1 MSVEPEDEQRIA
13 AYFAG
18 ELDERAL
25 AQLRE
30 RLRADAAL
38 RARFAEVASDELA
51 LREALGSAL
60 PRFVPPRATTLSP
73 SRRWLRFAAAAA
85 LLAAVG
91 TAAWW
96 LLRAPRDAERE
107 GAEARF
113 HIVEGTLAD
122 ARALTEARVF
132 DAPAGLRLELG
143 GTRVEVLVPSRLAA
157 LPPEKGPR
165 DPRDRERSQLAVL
178 HGKVDVENPAGRPG
192 LRLLTPAGVLRD
204 LGTRFTVEVEAQG
217 GPAEMAS
224 LSSRFTRFAAPA
236 LVTAA
241 VLAGAV
247 GFEAAAPR
255 DALAQEQVL
264 RPEMGAVALSAD
276 NSIARLV
283 DREGLAHRRELGSER
298 WTRIED
304 DARFLPGTWLA
315 TGTRGAHALRV
326 KLAGG
331 AVLTLGP
338 GAQLELVDASRAKL
352 HAGEAR
358 VQSAD
363 EQRAVAIEGP
373 GSTLEVRGTRYLRAR
388 DGQLATLDEAPRW
401 LDGYESGRPTE
412 ALGALLAQIDGRAV
426 PLSIGYHKVNV
437 DLKDQIARTT
447 IDQSFVNHTSAVL
460 EGTFYFPLPE
470 DASVS
475 SFSLLVN
482 GRWIEGEVV
491 EKERAR
497 QIYETLLREK
507 RDPGL
512 LEWSGGNLFQARIYP
527 IHGEKRVKIVYTQV
541 LPRTAEGVRY
551 RYPLKSELTTQ
562 RPLQRLE
569 LDVTIASSEEILG
582 VECASHSCRIQ
593 STAHAARVE
602 HSASEVIPRS
612 DFEVL
617 LRTQPQPL
625 RFLPHRRG
633 DDGYFALLF
642 DAPREQNA
650 AAPTP
655 GEWIFVCDTSGSS
668 ESASEQQLDALDSL
682 LRGLSPADRFQLAA
696 FDVETAWAFDGY
708 RPASDATREQA
719 LNFLAARMRLGWTRF
734 EPAFEQVFARANAAT
749 RIVYLGDGI
758 ASGGERNLGDLL
770 LALERAHGGRGEVHA
785 IGIGAKRD
793 RRLLEGLARMGGTVH
808 VLASDADPSKV
819 AEQALR
825 AIAAPGLRDLELR
838 FEGLSTA
845 AVHPAQLARM
855 PAGEQSVVLGRFD
868 PATASARAAIVA
880 SARRADGS
888 LLEQRLEL
896 DASRIDASN
905 DFVPRLWARRRLDH
919 LLEQSASP
927 ALREHIIALSEDFQI
942 LTPYT
947 SFLVLETE
955 ADRERFDVEKKM
967 RLRDGELFFAAARE
981 DAQAALQ
988 AQALRDAKA
997 WRQGLRA
1004 QFLRS
1009 IRELGRE
1016 RMAELR
1022 LDEVEELALGEKK
1035 FSLPPRGGGGGPRGS
1050 RLGKAKGGDYGTES
1064 LKLAESEDFDQG
1076 GAWDSEESTGEEYL
1090 GDIDIEFSESMRYD
1104 VNDAVQDKRSDLRAR
1119 RRLRDQETS
1128 VALRALGYA
1137 GDDDFTRG
1145 KRGWSQ
1151 EGGAPAILR
1160 SHFPGIGSAVLPAE
1174 FPAHW
1179 PAEVQTLLRALD
1191 RRAIVDLAS
1200 TGLHLKLASEVL
1212 DARERIESTRRSEL
1226 LLAAEGWHASG
1237 HGTFGEGAPSS
1248 WVAGTQRAAL
1258 DPRWSL
1264 GRTRRAVPSDR
1275 RDWPSPMPLLF
1286 ENLAALY
1293 AGYEAELLVRE
1304 SGERVLLFRSAAAEL
1319 AGSSHQVEL
1328 VLDAERAFVRER
1340 RVLRSGALVSRELAS
1355 EPLEL
1360 AGLLWP
1366 TRVEVQDGEGRP
1378 LARWS
1383 CELSALEKERAE
1395 RELAQRCAFPP
1406 SSIVLGELPSDVLA
1420 ALDAARAQRATPE
1433 QLVLLVER
1441 YGAAGRWEI
1450 ASPYA
1455 SALFAAMSERT
1466 GAKRLELSVALAK
1479 RETERARVLL
1489 LELARELATGG
1500 RAADAAAVAD
1510 LDQLAGFAAPG
1521 ERLELAAFFRAV
1533 EGRQQELELRLR
1545 SDERELALQHELER
1559 VEEAFARRQ
1568 SLAAEH
1574 PENLD
1579 LQFSLVHALAGRD
1592 RLDAALA
1599 HLATVRERAPW
1610 RFHERAS
1617 CTALELE
1624 LLWNAR
1630 RWPSFVERFTALE
1643 RSVLRELPASSFER
1657 LPTAL
1662 LHLDRLPEADRAIL
1676 AWLEAGAVP
1685 GADEI
1690 ALRRL
1695 DAAIAHALGRANGLW
1710 RARFD
1715 ERFEAPL
1722 AAFVRTSAERP
1733 EHASRVQRILEQDG
1747 FRETATGEAWLQ
1759 VLLARLEPGTSELAL
1774 GTAVRF
1780 ARWARYYREFSERGE
1795 RFERTLLER
1804 LLARFESA
1812 ELRDESEELGSLLAR
1827 AGKPEERAR
1836 YWTKRL
1842 SQARSTLER
1851 DIARAALFDA
1861 VLTSPWSDAVE
1872 ARLFALWPELHP
1884 TSSPSQQPELAA
1896 LAARLERARALWRIT
1911 EMSVQQRVEAK
1922 LAARADRDTLD
1933 RRALKSAREA
1943 ATQEERAALAKR
1955 LSAIDAA
1962 SLPADLARW
1971 LACEVLYFEVRSGAP
1986 RGEPWQRAWTL
1997 LQALPNG
2004 GAEQPEQ
2011 DAVALAERLLA
2022 TAAWFVVLGGIP
2034 EEEGLQ
2040 RVLTWLRARQRGERE
2055 LFEPRLWE
2063 SRLLLGADRGA
2074 ELVQRLAAWFGTGE
2088 ASVEAPWGFFLAHI
2102 QAETDA
2108 LDAAVATLQRVAERT
2123 PPERAELELLATWQR
2138 ARGDEAAVRAARD
2151 RAWAACSE
2159 GMLAAWLDEQA
2170 DRVRARRGGV
2180 PENLDPEA
2188 PRALAALLR
2197 KAEHPMQYAWLLRNL
2212 YGATRDPRLF
2222 AGLAEGVLGTT
2233 ASGACELLNQ
2243 LHDLVREELQEES
2256 AVDVAAAAVAAVR
2269 AGQPSAID
2277 LRCVE
2282 MLELMLRARAVE
2294 LRALDR
2300 THLDAAL
2307 AAFDRVER
2315 GTWAEGEAL
2324 SCASW
2329 LASFG
2334 KIASEALRERIL
2346 RQLVALERALPE
2358 GSTDRPRIALQR
2370 AQWLWAAER
2379 FDDAIAAREA
2389 AVAMLA
2395 SAHGG
2400 RLPDSMRNELSQLT
2414 GWLAARA
2421 RWVDAERLLEAD
2433 LAAARAV
2440 RGSSSSERE
2449 RWAER
2454 ELFQLEFSALEAR
2467 AATALGRGFALWEAL
2482 ERRCAEVLER
2492 ADDPQHVSQ
2501 ILVIRMQAWKTQ
2513 GERDG
2518 KERVLASLLEF
2529 SRGALLELLA
2539 RHRYENGQDWVG
2551 TVANTLHQVG
2561 GATAALRFFV
2571 ERAAN
2576 EPARLARAGDEFW
2589 SNHSWRFGQA
2599 VEDAGRLDDEL
2610 HARVLEVI
2618 VRALRTDL
2626 RSQHQNARWCYS
2638 KSSRF
2643 YARGEARFLAVARE
2657 IFEERGAREG
2667 VAMHVASYLLDD
2679 LASPREASEMLLA
2692 AERRGILRFGGRYLL
2707 ARALQRAERHGEAA
2721 DVYAVLVQERPE
2733 LIDLHTGLLR
2743 SLFAANRREEVRAAW
2758 TRSLATFGERAESF
2772 TVDVRMKLG
2781 WAALDAN
2788 LLLECV
2794 AILRDAI
2801 QIHTRSSAS
2810 RGIGDGVLGRAYQ
2823 NLALALARLGRTSEA
2838 IDAAAGALIAYS
2850 PRQNEQHEA
2859 QQTLRQVLR
2868 DAEDLRAV
2876 IAAIDAEALRSG
2888 QENPIL
2894 RRALGEVLGEK
2905 GDRARAA
2912 EQLLLAAELVP
2923 EDEELQEICI
2933 SALDLAGRRAD
2944 AEARLLDLARSST
2957 SKRERWIAL
2966 GSRYAGRGDAA
2977 NAERARTSLV
2987 EAAPLEAEGYAVLA
3001 AERERMM
3008 DSAQALA
3015 QWTAVA
3021 ELETLAPRGALGRAR
3036 ALLALGRMDDARA
3049 ELQAL
3054 RAKRF
3059 GPEHAEVLKEL
3070 PLLEARLP
3078 R

>member
-122 ARALTEARVF
+122 ARALTEGRVF
-132 DAPAGLRLELG
+132 DAPAGLVLELG
-143 GTRVEVLVPSRLAA
+143 GTRALVLVPSRLAA
-157 LPPEKGPR
+157 LPPEPAPR

-178 HGKVDVENPAGRPG
+178 HGEVDVENPAGRPG

-224 LSSRFTRFAAPA
+224 LSTRFTRFAAPA

-241 VLAGAV
+241 VLVGAV
-247 GFEAAAPR
+247 GFEAASPR
-255 DALAQEQVL
+255 YALAQEQVL
-264 RPEMGAVALSAD
+264 RPEMGTVALSAD

-315 TGTRGAHALRV
+315 TGSRGAHALRV

-363 EQRAVAIEGP
+363 EQHAVAIEGP
-373 GSTLEVRGTRYLRAR
+373 GSTQEIRGTRYLRAR
-388 DGQLATLDEAPRW
+388 DGKLATLDEAPRW
-401 LDGYESGRPTE
+401 LDGYDTGRPTE

-437 DLKDQIARTT
+437 DLRDQIARTT

-475 SFSLLVN
+475 SFALEVN

-512 LEWSGGNLFQARIYP
+512 LEWSGGNLFQARVYP

-569 LDVTIASSEEILG
+569 LDLTIASSEEILG
-582 VECASHSCRIQ
+582 VECGTHACRIQ
-593 STAHAARVE
+593 STAHAARIE
-602 HSASEVIPRS
+602 HSAEEVIPRS

-617 LRTQPQPL
+617 LRTQPKPL

-668 ESASEQQLDALDSL
+668 ESASSQQLDTLEAL

-696 FDVETAWAFDGY
+696 FDVDTAWAFDGY

-770 LALERAHGGRGEVHA
+770 LALQRAHGGRGEVHA
-785 IGIGAKRD
+785 IGIGAQRD
-793 RRLLEGLARMGGTVH
+793 RRMLEGLARMGGTVH

-819 AEQALR
+819 AEGALR
-825 AIAAPGLRDLELR
+825 AIAAPGLRELELR

-845 AVHPAQLARM
+845 AVHPARLARV

-868 PATASARAAIVA
+868 PATASARAAIVV
-880 SARRADGS
+880 SARRADGR
-888 LLEQRLEL
+888 LLDQRLEL
-896 DASRIDASN
+896 DASRIDSSN

-927 ALREHIIALSEDFQI
+927 ELREHIIALSEDFQI

-1004 QFLRS
+1004 EFLRS

-1022 LDEVEELALGEKK
+1022 LAEVEELALAEVK
-1035 FSLPPRGGGGGPRGS
+1035 FSKPLGGGSGGRRGS
-1050 RLGKAKGGDYGTES
+1050 RSGKAKGGDDYAAES
-1064 LKLAESEDFDQG
+1064 LRKHEDVDG
-1076 GAWDSEESTGEEYL
+1076 GTWDSEELGEDEYQR
-1090 GDIDIEFSESMRYD
+1090 DFDVEFAEELSRDSLNDTLSD
-1104 VNDAVQDKRSDLRAR
+1104 VPTRLPWDKSVDFLPQEPVVTTASSGLLYFGRDLKRAPR
-1119 RRLRDQETS
+1119 EIPILRPLFP
-1128 VALRALGYA
+1128 ALSSA
-1137 GDDDFTRG
+1137 
-1145 KRGWSQ
+1145 
-1151 EGGAPAILR
+1151 GAPAEIPSR
-1160 SHFPGIGSAVLPAE
+1160 
-1174 FPAHW
+1174 W
-1179 PAEVQTLLRALD
+1179 PAEVQALVSALD
-1191 RRAIVDLAS
+1191 RRALVDLAS
-1200 TGLHLKLASEVL
+1200 TGLHFQLQSEAL
-1212 DARERIESTRRSEL
+1212 DARERAESTRRSEL
-1226 LLAAEGWHASG
+1226 LLAPEGWFASG
-1237 HGTFGEGAPSS
+1237 HGTFGAGAPST

-1275 RDWPSPMPLLF
+1275 RDWPAPMPLLF
-1286 ENLAALY
+1286 EDFAALY
-1293 AGYEAELLVRE
+1293 ASYEAQLLVRA
-1304 SGERVLLFRSAAAEL
+1304 SGERVLVFRSPAAEL
-1319 AGSSHQVEL
+1319 AGSSSQVEL

-1340 RVLRSGALVSRELAS
+1340 RVLRSGELVSRELAS

-1360 AGLLWP
+1360 AGFSWP

-1383 CELSALEKERAE
+1383 CAASALEKERAE
-1395 RELAQRCAFPP
+1395 RELAQRCAFPA
-1406 SSIVLGELPSDVLA
+1406 SSIALGELPSDVLA

-1433 QLVLLVER
+1433 QLVLLVEH

-1450 ASPYA
+1450 ASPHA
-1455 SALFAAMSERT
+1455 SALFAVMSERT

-1479 RETERARVLL
+1479 RETEKARVLL
-1489 LELARELATGG
+1489 LQLARELAAGG

-1545 SDERELALQHELER
+1545 ADERELELQQELER
-1559 VEEAFARRQ
+1559 IEEAFARRQ
-1568 SLAAEH
+1568 SLATEH

-1579 LQFSLVHALAGRD
+1579 LQLALVHALAARD

-1599 HLATVRERAPW
+1599 HLATLRDRAPW
-1610 RFHERAS
+1610 RFHERAR
-1617 CTALELE
+1617 CTELELE
-1624 LLWNAR
+1624 LLWSAR

-1643 RSVLRELPASSFER
+1643 RSAVRELPASSFER

-1662 LHLDRLPEADRAIL
+1662 LHLDRLPEADRTIL

-1685 GADEI
+1685 GADEL

-1722 AAFVRTSAERP
+1722 AAFVRASAERP

-1747 FRETATGEAWLQ
+1747 FRETAAGEAWLQ

-1780 ARWARYYREFSERGE
+1780 ARWARTYREFSERGE

-1812 ELRDESEELGSLLAR
+1812 ELRDENEELASLLAR

-1842 SQARSTLER
+1842 AQARSTQER
-1851 DIARAALFDA
+1851 DAARSALFDA

-1872 ARLFALWPELHP
+1872 ARLFALWPELRP
-1884 TSSPSQQPELAA
+1884 TTSPSQQPELAA
-1896 LAARLERARALWRIT
+1896 LAARLERARPLAH
-1911 EMSVQQRVEAK
+1911 QRVERT
-1922 LAARADRDTLD
+1922 AARGSQA
-1933 RRALKSAREA
+1933 RRTSGSRHARSPRA
-1943 ATQEERAALAKR
+1943 EERA
-1955 LSAIDAA
+1955 
-1962 SLPADLARW
+1962 
-1971 LACEVLYFEVRSGAP
+1971 
-1986 RGEPWQRAWTL
+1986 RG
-1997 LQALPNG
+1997 
-2004 GAEQPEQ
+2004 
-2011 DAVALAERLLA
+2011 
-2022 TAAWFVVLGGIP
+2022 
-2034 EEEGLQ
+2034 
-2040 RVLTWLRARQRGERE
+2040 
-2055 LFEPRLWE
+2055 
-2063 SRLLLGADRGA
+2063 
-2074 ELVQRLAAWFGTGE
+2074 
-2088 ASVEAPWGFFLAHI
+2088 
-2102 QAETDA
+2102 
-2108 LDAAVATLQRVAERT
+2108 
-2123 PPERAELELLATWQR
+2123 
-2138 ARGDEAAVRAARD
+2138 
-2151 RAWAACSE
+2151 C
-2159 GMLAAWLDEQA
+2159 
-2170 DRVRARRGGV
+2170 
-2180 PENLDPEA
+2180 
-2188 PRALAALLR
+2188 
-2197 KAEHPMQYAWLLRNL
+2197 
-2212 YGATRDPRLF
+2212 
-2222 AGLAEGVLGTT
+2222 
-2233 ASGACELLNQ
+2233 
-2243 LHDLVREELQEES
+2243 
-2256 AVDVAAAAVAAVR
+2256 
-2269 AGQPSAID
+2269 
-2277 LRCVE
+2277 
-2282 MLELMLRARAVE
+2282 
-2294 LRALDR
+2294 
-2300 THLDAAL
+2300 
-2307 AAFDRVER
+2307 
-2315 GTWAEGEAL
+2315 
-2324 SCASW
+2324 
-2329 LASFG
+2329 
-2334 KIASEALRERIL
+2334 
-2346 RQLVALERALPE
+2346 
-2358 GSTDRPRIALQR
+2358 
-2370 AQWLWAAER
+2370 
-2379 FDDAIAAREA
+2379 
-2389 AVAMLA
+2389 
-2395 SAHGG
+2395 
-2400 RLPDSMRNELSQLT
+2400 
-2414 GWLAARA
+2414 
-2421 RWVDAERLLEAD
+2421 
-2433 LAAARAV
+2433 
-2440 RGSSSSERE
+2440 
-2449 RWAER
+2449 
-2454 ELFQLEFSALEAR
+2454 
-2467 AATALGRGFALWEAL
+2467 
-2482 ERRCAEVLER
+2482 
-2492 ADDPQHVSQ
+2492 
-2501 ILVIRMQAWKTQ
+2501 
-2513 GERDG
+2513 
-2518 KERVLASLLEF
+2518 
-2529 SRGALLELLA
+2529 
-2539 RHRYENGQDWVG
+2539 
-2551 TVANTLHQVG
+2551 
-2561 GATAALRFFV
+2561 
-2571 ERAAN
+2571 
-2576 EPARLARAGDEFW
+2576 
-2589 SNHSWRFGQA
+2589 
-2599 VEDAGRLDDEL
+2599 DAGR
-2610 HARVLEVI
+2610 
-2618 VRALRTDL
+2618 T
-2626 RSQHQNARWCYS
+2626 
-2638 KSSRF
+2638 
-2643 YARGEARFLAVARE
+2643 RG
-2657 IFEERGAREG
+2657 
-2667 VAMHVASYLLDD
+2667 
-2679 LASPREASEMLLA
+2679 PREETKRDRRSDA
-2692 AERRGILRFGGRYLL
+2692 ARR
-2707 ARALQRAERHGEAA
+2707 
-2721 DVYAVLVQERPE
+2721 
-2733 LIDLHTGLLR
+2733 
-2743 SLFAANRREEVRAAW
+2743 
-2758 TRSLATFGERAESF
+2758 
-2772 TVDVRMKLG
+2772 
-2781 WAALDAN
+2781 
-2788 LLLECV
+2788 
-2794 AILRDAI
+2794 
-2801 QIHTRSSAS
+2801 S
-2810 RGIGDGVLGRAYQ
+2810 R
-2823 NLALALARLGRTSEA
+2823 ALARL
-2838 IDAAAGALIAYS
+2838 
-2850 PRQNEQHEA
+2850 
-2859 QQTLRQVLR
+2859 
-2868 DAEDLRAV
+2868 
-2876 IAAIDAEALRSG
+2876 
-2888 QENPIL
+2888 
-2894 RRALGEVLGEK
+2894 
-2905 GDRARAA
+2905 
-2912 EQLLLAAELVP
+2912 
-2923 EDEELQEICI
+2923 
-2933 SALDLAGRRAD
+2933 
-2944 AEARLLDLARSST
+2944 
-2957 SKRERWIAL
+2957 
-2966 GSRYAGRGDAA
+2966 
-2977 NAERARTSLV
+2977 
-2987 EAAPLEAEGYAVLA
+2987 
-3001 AERERMM
+3001 
-3008 DSAQALA
+3008 
-3015 QWTAVA
+3015 
-3021 ELETLAPRGALGRAR
+3021 
-3036 ALLALGRMDDARA
+3036 
-3049 ELQAL
+3049 
-3054 RAKRF
+3054 
-3059 GPEHAEVLKEL
+3059 
-3070 PLLEARLP
+3070 
-3078 R
+3078 